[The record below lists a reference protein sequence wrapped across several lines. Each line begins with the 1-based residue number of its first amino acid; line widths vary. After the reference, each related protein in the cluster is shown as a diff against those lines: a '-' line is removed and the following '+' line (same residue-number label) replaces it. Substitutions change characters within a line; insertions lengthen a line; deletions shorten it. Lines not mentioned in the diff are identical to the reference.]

1 MNRKKIE
8 KETKTNNSYMPA
20 VSKTET
26 GIQKIMQTRF
36 GLLLSRLRN
45 INYFSFTLPGS
56 SFGSNVFWS
65 VFLTYQS

>member
-26 GIQKIMQTRF
+26 GKQKIMQTRF
-36 GLLLSRLRN
+36 DFCS
-45 INYFSFTLPGS
+45 
-56 SFGSNVFWS
+56 
-65 VFLTYQS
+65 QD